1 MVVNIANLYGMNIFT
16 ASGRLVGKVQDVIVD
31 LEKGE
36 IIRVSLESLSAV
48 GSKEQARQILKD
60 KSILYKYVKS
70 VGDVIIVDDD
80 FKER

>member
-16 ASGRLVGKVQDVIVD
+16 VNGKLVGKVQDVIVD

-36 IIRVSLESLSAV
+36 IIRVALESLSSV
-48 GSKEQARQILKD
+48 NSKEQARQILKD

-80 FKER
+80 YKE

>member
-16 ASGRLVGKVQDVIVD
+16 VNGRLVGKVQDVIVD

-36 IIRVSLESLSAV
+36 IIRVALESLSSV
-48 GSKEQARQILKD
+48 GSKEQARHILKE

-70 VGDVIIVDDD
+70 VGDVIIVDNDY
-80 FKER
+80 KE